1 MITMADANE
10 KIVKKRE
17 REPITLVC
25 FVVLIIACAGV
36 LSAYAYDKF
45 TDNSEGVVY
54 GDTVVIDYTGS
65 LYGYYD
71 SATDTVVPV
80 IFDTTLQSVFD
91 NKSNVFVCGFS
102 KDSFSTTSITLGQ
115 GKFLKAFE
123 NAIIGHNVGDT
134 VRVFIKADDAY
145 PTANSNVY
153 KAMTG
158 IEFQNNFVIS
168 ADEYKTLFDKKETPS
183 EGSAELTDKNG
194 LPARVNYNGS
204 EIRVTYILEKD
215 KAYTIVDNTV
225 GKVTMTPTSE
235 CGADKITYNLTIENQ
250 KAVKD
255 GTAYGWND
263 TAKEYA
269 SVAEIEMISYD
280 LFGQSYNIVGTD
292 GTGFIYNTATSSSD
306 AIHNMGLYFVIKIV
320 SKS

>member
-1 MITMADANE
+1 MADANE
-10 KIVKKRE
+10 KIVRKRE

-36 LSAYAYDKF
+36 LSAYAYDNF
-45 TDNSEGVVY
+45 IADNSEGVVY

-71 SATDTVVPV
+71 AATDTVVPV

-123 NAIIGHNVGDT
+123 NAIIGHKVGDT
-134 VRVFIKADDAY
+134 VKVIIPAADAY
-145 PTANSNVY
+145 PAPNSNVY
-153 KAMTG
+153 KAMSEL
-158 IEFQNNFVIS
+158 EFKNNFVIS
-168 ADEYKTLFDKKETPS
+168 VDEYKTLFNKDVTPS
-183 EGSAELTDKNG
+183 EGSAELEDKNG
-194 LPARVNYNGS
+194 LLARVVYGQS
-204 EIRVTYILEKD
+204 AVTVTYILEKD
-215 KAYTIVDNTV
+215 KAYTLVDNTV

-235 CGADKITYNLTIENQ
+235 CGADTIKYTLTIENQ

-255 GTAYGWND
+255 STISGYNASAG
-263 TAKEYA
+263 EYT

-280 LFGQSYNIVGTD
+280 LFGQSYNLVGYD
-292 GTGFIYNTATSSSD
+292 STGFVYNTATSSSD
-306 AIHNMGLYFVIKIV
+306 AIHNMDLYFVIKIV